1 MEHENLIP
9 IRSIP
14 YHSYGLVVYST
25 KIDESGELIPYR
37 QMILAQRKSSQV
49 LVERSL
55 LRSAYNRSE
64 NDHQGHRLTNLINDM
79 SSTNNNMYLKNTE
92 FVMVKVK
99 PAIVEG
105 IHRFQMLSKTAENIQ
120 KFVDQYKQK
129 INYSDSYYA
138 MGILGVRIPY
148 TQWLSQCVV
157 DEPHH
162 KVMRKI
168 LRQPNIWRSYP
179 SLYKKAKESIPN
191 FSETG
196 QTLDPYDVL
205 PRCTIPFPLSK
216 ENPFLGLPNNLNYVN
231 ATINRLPQLL
241 PTFNSP
247 NVRNWDSHGNN
258 YAFA

>member
-1 MEHENLIP
+1 
-9 IRSIP
+9 
-14 YHSYGLVVYST
+14 
-25 KIDESGELIPYR
+25 
-37 QMILAQRKSSQV
+37 
-49 LVERSL
+49 
-55 LRSAYNRSE
+55 
-64 NDHQGHRLTNLINDM
+64 M

-138 MGILGVRIPY
+138 MGILGERIPY

-205 PRCTIPFPLSK
+205 PRCMIPFPLSK

-247 NVRNWDSHGNN
+247 NVRSWYDHGSH
-258 YAFA
+258 AFA

>member
-14 YHSYGLVVYST
+14 YHSYGMVVYST

-37 QMILAQRKSSQV
+37 QMILAKRKSSEV

-55 LRSAYNRSE
+55 LRSAYNRSD
-64 NDHQGHRLTNLINDM
+64 NDHQGHKLTHLINDM
-79 SSTNNNMYLKNTE
+79 NSTNNNMYLKNTE

-105 IHRFQMLSKTAENIQ
+105 IHRFQMLGKTAENIQ

-138 MGILGVRIPY
+138 MGILGERIPY

-157 DEPHH
+157 DKPHH

-168 LRQPNIWRSYP
+168 LRQPNI
-179 SLYKKAKESIPN
+179 
-191 FSETG
+191 
-196 QTLDPYDVL
+196 
-205 PRCTIPFPLSK
+205 
-216 ENPFLGLPNNLNYVN
+216 
-231 ATINRLPQLL
+231 
-241 PTFNSP
+241 
-247 NVRNWDSHGNN
+247 
-258 YAFA
+258 